1 MQPQHQS
8 LQWADPI
15 YARVRPQCQDREL
28 RRRIKLKKQESDPES
43 RPAAPTKR
51 VRWQS
56 FPVEINE
63 LASVANLMEYLKENK
78 EEPWLPVKVL
88 TGSPE
93 FLLEC
98 KVGAI
103 QTNNLRRRIESDAD
117 PAKNWSRIK
126 PGRMEYLEQGGLFYR
141 TNNPDEFDVMLILP
155 TPRITWTEVC
165 GFSGLF
171 YRVSVCRP
179 PSPSWI
185 LEDGLTISAVSWRTW
200 QPLKLISKGTAS
212 PPLLSFEAGSTS
224 LSGTGDGTSSFPLLP
239 FFRFGAGSTSLSGD
253 GTSSFP
259 LLPFFVLGQAAPPSL
274 EMAPAPLLC
283 SPSFVLGQAVWS
295 SPAFG
300 RQLLLFLSE
309 GAAYHLVPELPA
321 HKVSVTLIHS
331 TVSVPGWHWSL
342 ERQNPGC
349 PAITLSLLNNK
360 AEVDISLDL
369 VPALEIPSCQG
380 WPEATKKGL
389 KIEDWLGKKSRR
401 AYTSQSFYFVPKK
414 PKGRGLSEE
423 AKESWRISFSHIEK
437 QMIKNHG
444 KNKTCCETPAT
455 TCHRKMCLRLLKCLI
470 QSLKERHPAE
480 LSHLCSYHGKTA
492 FLHSL
497 CRRCLDSHW
506 QGRLDRCFMQLLD
519 DFITHVEKADLPHFF
534 ISKCN
539 LFSPRCFPKR
549 SLELL
554 REELL
559 EQRRLGLTVFQLPC
573 AEEEPALIPAAPAPQ
588 QALSNTLLF
597 GILLLLGVFL
607 AAVASI
613 PLQGPV

>member
-15 YARVRPQCQDREL
+15 YARVRPQCLDREL

-43 RPAAPTKR
+43 SPAAPTKR

-63 LASVANLMEYLKENK
+63 LASVAKLMEYLKENK

-165 GFSGLF
+165 GLSGLF

-200 QPLKLISKGTAS
+200 QPLKLISK
-212 PPLLSFEAGSTS
+212 
-224 LSGTGDGTSSFPLLP
+224 
-239 FFRFGAGSTSLSGD
+239 
-253 GTSSFP
+253 
-259 LLPFFVLGQAAPPSL
+259 APPSL
-274 EMAPAPLLC
+274 EMAPAPFLC

-369 VPALEIPSCQG
+369 VPALEVPSCQG

-389 KIEDWLGKKSRR
+389 KIEDWLGKKSRQ

-455 TCHRKMCLRLLKCLI
+455 TCYRKMCLRLLKCLI
-470 QSLKERHPAE
+470 QSLKERYPAE

-497 CRRCLDSHW
+497 SRRCLDSLW
-506 QGRLDRCFMQLLD
+506 QGQLDLCFMQLLD

-534 ISKCN
+534 ISNCN

-607 AAVASI
+607 AAVASL

>member
-1 MQPQHQS
+1 MQRATPSRQAETPVS
-8 LQWADPI
+8 GERSRAEIL
-15 YARVRPQCQDREL
+15 
-28 RRRIKLKKQESDPES
+28 KLKKQESDPES
-43 RPAAPTKR
+43 SPAAPTKR

-63 LASVANLMEYLKENK
+63 LASVAEPAGFQVAELPADSDVLPPALACSEGVLTGSPEFLLECGEDEPPRGKQRKALAGSVLPDDSLCAAPHPSQPSVSPEWEQWSQDSLPQDRELRRRIKAKAKSLKLKRNDKNWSAEMVNNLVEKLMEYLKENK
-78 EEPWLPVKVL
+78 EEPYFRDVAKLT
-88 TGSPE
+88 TGSYYE
-93 FLLEC
+93 LV
-98 KVGAI
+98 K
-103 QTNNLRRRIESDAD
+103 
-117 PAKNWSRIK
+117 
-126 PGRMEYLEQGGLFYR
+126 

-155 TPRITWTEVC
+155 TPRIAWTEVC

-179 PSPSWI
+179 PRSPLKDFL
-185 LEDGLTISAVSWRTW
+185 LEDGLTISAVRILKDMRNLIKKFMRTY
-200 QPLKLISKGTAS
+200 K
-212 PPLLSFEAGSTS
+212 
-224 LSGTGDGTSSFPLLP
+224 
-239 FFRFGAGSTSLSGD
+239 
-253 GTSSFP
+253 
-259 LLPFFVLGQAAPPSL
+259 
-274 EMAPAPLLC
+274 
-283 SPSFVLGQAVWS
+283 
-295 SPAFG
+295 
-300 RQLLLFLSE
+300 
-309 GAAYHLVPELPA
+309 
-321 HKVSVTLIHS
+321 
-331 TVSVPGWHWSL
+331 VSVPGWHWSL

-455 TCHRKMCLRLLKCLI
+455 TCYRKMCLRLLKCLI
-470 QSLKERHPAE
+470 QSLKERHPVE

-506 QGRLDRCFMQLLD
+506 QGRLDRCFMRLLD

-588 QALSNTLLF
+588 QALSNTVLF

-607 AAVASI
+607 AAVASL

>member
-1 MQPQHQS
+1 MQ
-8 LQWADPI
+8 
-15 YARVRPQCQDREL
+15 RVTLPQDREL
-28 RRRIKLKKQESDPES
+28 RRRIKAKAKSLKL
-43 RPAAPTKR
+43 KR
-51 VRWQS
+51 NDMNWSAEMVNNL
-56 FPVEINE
+56 VEK
-63 LASVANLMEYLKENK
+63 LMEYLKENK
-78 EEPWLPVKVL
+78 EEPYFRDVAKLT
-88 TGSPE
+88 TGSYYE
-93 FLLEC
+93 LV
-98 KVGAI
+98 K
-103 QTNNLRRRIESDAD
+103 
-117 PAKNWSRIK
+117 
-126 PGRMEYLEQGGLFYR
+126 

-165 GFSGLF
+165 GLSGLF

-179 PSPSWI
+179 PRSPLKDFL
-185 LEDGLTISAVSWRTW
+185 LEDGLTISAVRILKDMRNLIKKFMRTY
-200 QPLKLISKGTAS
+200 K
-212 PPLLSFEAGSTS
+212 
-224 LSGTGDGTSSFPLLP
+224 
-239 FFRFGAGSTSLSGD
+239 
-253 GTSSFP
+253 
-259 LLPFFVLGQAAPPSL
+259 
-274 EMAPAPLLC
+274 
-283 SPSFVLGQAVWS
+283 
-295 SPAFG
+295 
-300 RQLLLFLSE
+300 
-309 GAAYHLVPELPA
+309 
-321 HKVSVTLIHS
+321 
-331 TVSVPGWHWSL
+331 VSVPGWHWSL

-369 VPALEIPSCQG
+369 VPALEVPSCQG

-389 KIEDWLGKKSRR
+389 KIEDWLGKKSRQ

-455 TCHRKMCLRLLKCLI
+455 TCYRKMCLRLLKCLI

-497 CRRCLDSHW
+497 SRRCLDSLW
-506 QGRLDRCFMQLLD
+506 QGQLDLCFMQLLD

-534 ISKCN
+534 ISNCN

-607 AAVASI
+607 AAVASL